1 VAATVATAAA
11 AAAAIKRKED
21 NYILFSRN
29 IWGNGQ
35 EEGTL
40 YVAQ

>member
-1 VAATVATAAA
+1 VAAAVATAAA